1 MNRPKL
7 IAKIT
12 GIISIIISIFYLLFI
27 SIFDFRSNLN
37 NYLINQT
44 ENMGAIVSCLKNY
57 PSNSIFVKLHL
68 ENR

>member
-12 GIISIIISIFYLLFI
+12 GFISILICIVYLLFI
-27 SIFDFRSNLN
+27 SVFDFRSNLN

-44 ENMGAIVSCLKNY
+44 ENMGVIVFCLRNY
-57 PSNSIFVKLHL
+57 YLN
-68 ENR
+68 

>member
-12 GIISIIISIFYLLFI
+12 GFISIVICIIYLLFI
-27 SIFDFRSNLN
+27 SLFDFRSYLN

-44 ENMGAIVSCLKNY
+44 ENMGVIVSSLMSY
-57 PSNSIFVKLHL
+57 HL
-68 ENR
+68 N

>member
-12 GIISIIISIFYLLFI
+12 GFISIVICILYLLFI
-27 SIFDFRSNLN
+27 SVFDFRSNLN

-44 ENMGAIVSCLKNY
+44 ENMGVIVSCLRNF
-57 PSNSIFVKLHL
+57 PLN
-68 ENR
+68 

>member
-12 GIISIIISIFYLLFI
+12 GFISIVICIVYLLFI

-44 ENMGAIVSCLKNY
+44 ENMGVIVSCLNNY
-57 PSNSIFVKLHL
+57 PSN
-68 ENR
+68 

>member
-12 GIISIIISIFYLLFI
+12 GFISIVICLIYLLFI
-27 SIFDFRSNLN
+27 SVFDFRSNLN

-44 ENMGAIVSCLKNY
+44 QNKEAIVSSLKNH
-57 PSNSIFVKLHL
+57 PSN
-68 ENR
+68 